1 MHAKAE
7 AAPQTTLVDVTVAE
21 AYLHLLADRG
31 IDYFFGN
38 AGTDFAPLIE
48 AFAKGRALGHKLPK
62 SITAPHENVAVHMAM
77 GHALVSGKPQ
87 AVMVHVNVGTANALT
102 GLLNARR
109 GRVPMLFTAGRT
121 PILEEGMRGARSV
134 FVHWA
139 QEMYD
144 QAGMVRE
151 AVKWDYELRLP
162 EQLETVVDRALSLS
176 TTAPAGPTYLTLPRE
191 VLARRL
197 ETFSFTPGGPHQ
209 PASHPAAASDA
220 AIAEATELLAGARN
234 PLIVTTNVGRV
245 PGAVAAL
252 ARLAAQAAIPV
263 VSYNPSG
270 VELPASHPM
279 HMGYEP
285 KALLEE
291 ADVVLVVEAL
301 VPWLPR
307 ETRPRP
313 GAKVIHLGLDPLY
326 EDIPIRGF
334 PCDLAIAASPEI
346 ALAQLADRLVPQ
358 LGPQL
363 MEQRRTALAEKRRA
377 VLAKRESAWADAQKS
392 AAITP
397 LHISRAI
404 DAVKG
409 EALVFKES
417 GLRLDQ
423 MDFEQPETMF
433 FSGTAGG
440 LGWSLG
446 AALGAKLAAPDRDVI
461 ATVGDGSYMF
471 GTPLAAHYVAAEQ
484 QLPVLFVVFNNA
496 GWHAVRRSTHG
507 MFKDGFAARTPEGE
521 VEPLT
526 DFSVDVQYDKMMDTV
541 GGHGE
546 RVEHPDDLPKALARA
561 QDIIRTE
568 KRQVLLNVV
577 CTT

>member
-1 MHAKAE
+1 MYQTV
-7 AAPQTTLVDVTVAE
+7 QTTLSDVTVAE
-21 AYLHLLADRG
+21 AYLHILADRG
-31 IDYFFGN
+31 IDYFFAN

-48 AFAKGRALGHKLPK
+48 AFAKGAALGQKLPLP
-62 SITAPHENVAVHMAM
+62 ITVPHENVAVHMAM

-162 EQLETVVDRALSLS
+162 EQLETVVDRALSLAG
-176 TTAPAGPTYLTLPRE
+176 TAPSGPVYLTLPRE

-209 PASHPAAASDA
+209 PASLPAAASEGAVAEAAD
-220 AIAEATELLAGARN
+220 AIARARN
-234 PLIVTTNVGRV
+234 PLILTTNVDRMG
-245 PGAVAAL
+245 GGAAVAAL
-252 ARLAAQAAIPV
+252 ARLAGEQAIPV

-279 HMGYEP
+279 HMGYDV
-285 KALLEE
+285 KAWLEE
-291 ADVVLVVEAL
+291 ADLVLVVEAL

-307 ETRPRP
+307 ETHPKP
-313 GAKVIHLGLDPLY
+313 GATVIHLGIDPLY

-334 PCDLAIAASPEI
+334 PCDLAIAASTEI
-346 ALAQLADRLVPQ
+346 ALTQIADRLATMPGNDAALV
-358 LGPQL
+358 
-363 MEQRRTALAEKRRA
+363 ERRRAGLAERRA
-377 VLAKRESAWADAQKS
+377 QILANREAVWIAARKS
-392 AAITP
+392 ADITP
-397 LHISRAI
+397 IHISRAI
-404 DAVKG
+404 DAIKG
-409 EALVFKES
+409 DALVLKES

-423 MDFEQPETMF
+423 MDFEKPGTMF
-433 FSGTAGG
+433 FAGTAGG

-446 AALGAKLAAPDRDVI
+446 AALGAKLAAPDREVI
-461 ATVGDGSYMF
+461 STVGDGSYMF

-484 QLPVLFVVFNNA
+484 KLPVLFVVFNNG
-496 GWHAVRRSTHG
+496 GWHAVRRSTRG
-507 MFKDGFAARTPEGE
+507 MFKDGFASATPKGQ

-526 DFSVDVQYDKMMDTV
+526 DFGFDIKFEKMMETV
-541 GGHGE
+541 DGHGE

-561 QDIIRTE
+561 QDIVRTE
-568 KRQVLLNVV
+568 KRQVLLNIVS
-577 CTT
+577 TT

>member
-1 MHAKAE
+1 MQQTVE
-7 AAPQTTLVDVTVAE
+7 TTLSDVTVAE

-31 IDYFFGN
+31 IDYFFAN

-48 AFAKGRALGHKLPK
+48 AFAKGAALGHTLPRP
-62 SITAPHENVAVHMAM
+62 ITVPHENVAVHMAM

-121 PILEEGMRGARSV
+121 PVLEEGMRGARSV

-162 EQLETVVDRALSLS
+162 EQLETVLDRALSLTAS
-176 TTAPAGPTYLTLPRE
+176 APAGPVYLTLPRE
-191 VLARRL
+191 VLSRRL
-197 ETFSFTPGGPHQ
+197 ETFSFRPGGSHQ
-209 PASHPAAASDA
+209 PVSAAAAASDH
-220 AIAEATELLAGARN
+220 AIAEAADALARARN
-234 PLIVTTNVGRV
+234 PLIITTNIGRQ

-252 ARLAAQAAIPV
+252 ARLAGEQAIPV

-279 HMGYEP
+279 HMGYEI
-285 KALLEE
+285 KSWLEE
-291 ADVVLVVEAL
+291 ADVVLVAEAL

-313 GAKVIHLGLDPLY
+313 GATVIHLGIDPLY
-326 EDIPIRGF
+326 GDIPIRGF
-334 PCDLAIAASPEI
+334 PCDLAIAASPDI
-346 ALAQLADRLVPQ
+346 ALAQIADRL
-358 LGPQL
+358 
-363 MEQRRTALAEKRRA
+363 RTLPGNDPDRIATRRA
-377 VLAKRESAWADAQKS
+377 DLAHRRAQVMARRQSAWNEAQKTG
-392 AAITP
+392 AITP
-397 LHISRAI
+397 LHISRSI
-404 DAVKG
+404 DAIKG
-409 EALVFKES
+409 DALVFKES

-423 MDFEQPETMF
+423 MDFEEPGTMF
-433 FSGTAGG
+433 FAGAAGG

-446 AALGAKLAAPDRDVI
+446 AALGAKLAAPEREII

-484 QLPVLFVVFNNA
+484 KLPVLFVVFNNG

-507 MFKDGFAARTPEGE
+507 MFKDGYAAHTPQGE
-521 VEPLT
+521 AEPLT
-526 DFSVDVQYDKMMDTV
+526 DFSYDLKFEKMMDTV
-541 GGHGE
+541 DGHGE
-546 RVEHPDDLPKALARA
+546 RVEHPDDLPRALERA

-577 CTT
+577 STT